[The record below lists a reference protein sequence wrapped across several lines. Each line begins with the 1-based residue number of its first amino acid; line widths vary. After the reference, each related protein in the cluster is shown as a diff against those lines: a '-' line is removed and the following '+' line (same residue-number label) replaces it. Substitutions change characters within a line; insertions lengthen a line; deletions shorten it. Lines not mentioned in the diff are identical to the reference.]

1 MGAFIPCVPDV
12 EHFPHR
18 VLKIQDRLARRLR
31 PEFLTY
37 DAAGGVNELKEALAD
52 YLRTARGVRC
62 SPEQILI
69 TEGIHRALDLV
80 TRTLCNPGD
89 NARIEPGYWGIK
101 NILRI
106 NAVNFSAIPVDE
118 QGMVPPEAGEPAPKL
133 IL

>member
-1 MGAFIPCVPDV
+1 M
-12 EHFPHR
+12 
-18 VLKIQDRLARRLR
+18 LKKIQDRLARRLR

-37 DAAGGVNELKEALAD
+37 DAAGGMNELKEALAD

-89 NARIEPGYWGIK
+89 HARIES
-101 NILRI
+101 R
-106 NAVNFSAIPVDE
+106 VT
-118 QGMVPPEAGEPAPKL
+118 GESKIFFASMPL
-133 IL
+133 IFLLFRLMNKAWSRRMQVKHRQNLFL

>member
-1 MGAFIPCVPDV
+1 M
-12 EHFPHR
+12 
-18 VLKIQDRLARRLR
+18 R

-69 TEGIHRALDLV
+69 TEGIHQALDLV

-89 NARIEPGYWGIK
+89 HAWIEEPGYWGIK
-101 NILRI
+101 IFCVSMR
-106 NAVNFSAIPVDE
+106 
-118 QGMVPPEAGEPAPKL
+118 
-133 IL
+133 